1 MKKIPKTEQKQ
12 IILSVGVMALFVTIA
27 ILSMTFVKLAI
38 EVRENETN
46 QFDDGILRGV
56 HSISSTFLDQF
67 IPVLT
72 NIGGFVVVSAVTA
85 ILLGL
90 FVYKKEYYRAVLIA
104 LCMGGA
110 LMLNL
115 ILKSVFERARPDLWD
130 KLVHES
136 SYSFP
141 SGHAMMSAAL
151 GFALIV
157 ALWNS
162 RWRWWAVWFSA
173 IFIPLIG
180 FTRLYLGVH
189 YPTDIIAGWLV
200 SGAWVMTV
208 TLLLRSKYA
217 HQALKKLN

>member
-1 MKKIPKTEQKQ
+1 MKKISKLEQKQ
-12 IILSVGVMALFVTIA
+12 IILSAGVIALFVAIA
-27 ILSMTFVKLAI
+27 VLSMSFVKLAI

-46 QFDDGILRGV
+46 QFDDGILQGI
-56 HSISSTFLDQF
+56 HSMSSTFLDQF
-67 IPVLT
+67 VPVLT
-72 NIGGFVVVSAVTA
+72 NIGGFIVVSAVTA
-85 ILLGL
+85 IILGL
-90 FVYKKEYYRAVLIA
+90 FVYKKEYYRAVLVA

-110 LMLNL
+110 LTLNL
-115 ILKSVFERARPDLWD
+115 ILKSVFERARPDLWE
-130 KLVHES
+130 KIVHES

-157 ALWNS
+157 VLWNS

-173 IFIPLIG
+173 IFIPLVA